1 MELGGAPTAGGDEP
15 QASLQPQ
22 VSSWGGDGDE
32 ACEDPLTASAHPGE
46 NEEKALASPLQVF
59 DAKRTRDL
67 LRAYSVPGTAT
78 VVLRVAD
85 GPSTYSTL
93 TRLTLRCH
101 QREFSVRLYYP
112 LRLDHGE
119 VVEHSPVTF
128 TTIECGSD
136 EATEIAVSELEGV
149 TTVQVVAPDS
159 TLAHPAEISMELD
172 SCFLKQ
178 PFSGFADHW
187 NLGLVLEISGAERIL
202 VHLDHPEQLALRA
215 RMDNSEY
222 HSLAQAV
229 GPSYIR
235 KLGFFPGPRMVM
247 SYKYGLADQGPFV
260 RLARLPFAAS
270 LGCFSAGLTVAF
282 VNSGHGDLAATTL
295 AFALVPPLAQ
305 VIVQGRSQYRSADIH
320 DRAAAAGLILAPSV
334 LYIPVV
340 VLTLLSIIDWP
351 NVRAVAQACAYLSA
365 VLLAIHGTAVLGL
378 VKQQVIPEHFCD
390 ACGGRIVWRR
400 RQFLEV
406 SSRRTLCKTCA
417 RERGVRRVS

>member
-1 MELGGAPTAGGDEP
+1 MEEAGAPTAGRDEP
-15 QASLQPQ
+15 QASPQPQ
-22 VSSWGGDGDE
+22 ASSEGGDESAAGREALTSSVYPSEHEDE
-32 ACEDPLTASAHPGE
+32 
-46 NEEKALASPLQVF
+46 ALASPLQVF

-67 LRAYSVPGTAT
+67 LRAYSLPGTAA
-78 VVLRVAD
+78 VRLRVAD

-93 TRLTLRCH
+93 TRMTLRC
-101 QREFSVRLYYP
+101 QQKEFSIRLYYP

-128 TTIECGSD
+128 TTIECGAD

-149 TTVQVVAPDS
+149 TTVQVLAPES
-159 TLAHPAEISMELD
+159 TPTNPAEISIDLD

-178 PFSGFADHW
+178 PRSGFADHW
-187 NLGLVLEISGAERIL
+187 NLGLVLEISGVERIL
-202 VHLDHPEQLALRA
+202 VYLDHPEHLALRA

-270 LGCFSAGLTVAF
+270 IGCFSAGLTIAF

-305 VIVQGRSQYRSADIH
+305 VVSQGRSQYRSADIH
-320 DRAAAAGLILAPSV
+320 DRAAAAGIVLAPSAI
-334 LYIPVV
+334 YIPVI
-340 VLTLLSIIDWP
+340 VLTIVSITDWP
-351 NVRAVAQACAYLSA
+351 SVRALAQACAYFSSA
-365 VLLAIHGTAVLGL
+365 LLALHGAAVLGL

-390 ACGGRIVWRR
+390 ACGARIVWRR

-406 SSRRTLCKTCA
+406 KSRRTLCKACA
-417 RERGVRRVS
+417 RQRGVRRAS